1 MIEVGAFARGR
12 GRTFVVG
19 VAACLLLLKALVVV
33 LAGAEA
39 RLLHSTATD
48 AAPGAT
54 ASLCAPGDAERGRP
68 AHPDGDRHCLSCIP
82 GERHRAFDLLAAAPG
97 PAAIAT
103 GEAVR
108 APPSLP
114 RRIALRPFQSA
125 RPPSSRAP
133 PAA

>member
-12 GRTFVVG
+12 GRTFVAS

-33 LAGAEA
+33 LAGAETK
-39 RLLHSTATD
+39 LLHP
-48 AAPGAT
+48 APGAT
-54 ASLCAPGDAERGRP
+54 ATLCAPQDAERGGP
-68 AHPDGDRHCLSCIP
+68 AHPNGDRHCLSCVL

-97 PAAIAT
+97 PAAVAT
-103 GEAVR
+103 GIAVR
-108 APPSLP
+108 SPLSLP